1 MTIESMNGA
10 TTNQAS
16 HSERPSIYIAGPMRG
31 HDDHNWPTFD
41 AAADTFSDMGFDVF
55 SPRAAWPACRRA
67 WDDEAL
73 ARTLE
78 ALRDGV
84 ATGGRSIR
92 DCMGRDLA
100 DLVKCDFMFLLA
112 GWEDSPAARAEHA
125 VALAL
130 DIIVIFDR
138 TSQGCRV

>member
-55 SPRAAWPACRRA
+55 SPRAAWPACR
-67 WDDEAL
+67 
-73 ARTLE
+73 
-78 ALRDGV
+78 GI
-84 ATGGRSIR
+84 GG
-92 DCMGRDLA
+92 LA

-112 GWEDSPAARAEHA
+112 GWEDSPVARAEHA